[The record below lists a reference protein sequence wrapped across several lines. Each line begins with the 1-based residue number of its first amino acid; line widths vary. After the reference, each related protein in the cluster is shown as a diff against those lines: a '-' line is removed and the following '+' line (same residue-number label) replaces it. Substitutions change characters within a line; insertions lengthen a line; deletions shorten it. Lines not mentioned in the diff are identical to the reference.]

1 MQTKTKLISKI
12 LASTILF
19 SALAPQESQIAQEAL
34 LSRFLLRR
42 PCVNTGIGNWD
53 RRREDVSV
61 NKAVYTSRFFMGPG
75 DRSASM
81 TCRLQPNEAG
91 VIFQNL
97 KLSFGMRDNDL
108 RSPGA
113 TVNLYIDG
121 VQTQSQSVTPGGRA
135 GSMLQDVTNARNV
148 AIEVIC
154 SNQSQYCDRVYFW
167 EAELEYPPLPPQQ

>member
-1 MQTKTKLISKI
+1 
-12 LASTILF
+12 
-19 SALAPQESQIAQEAL
+19 
-34 LSRFLLRR
+34 
-42 PCVNTGIGNWD
+42 
-53 RRREDVSV
+53 
-61 NKAVYTSRFFMGPG
+61 MGPG